1 MQIEIDWF
9 TLLVVF
15 PLFVIGLFFLV
26 YWAVRWANL
35 DTPSLPRFSAYV
47 EQDGQTTRLKLA
59 NIGMGPAFDLAIHWA
74 RDRDAQPIGQT
85 RVLMP
90 QAIFTCELPSDM
102 GGHGLPGA
110 STGGQAVVWLS
121 ITFRPDAAASGR
133 STRVP
138 LDLPDGLPEPRAEHR
153 PTES

>member
-59 NIGMGPAFDLAIHWA
+59 NIGMGPAFDLTIHWA
-74 RDRDAQPIGQT
+74 GDARPFGQT

-90 QAIFTCELPSDM
+90 QAIFTCELPRDM
-102 GGHGLPGA
+102 AGHGLPGE

-121 ITFRPDAAASGR
+121 IMFRPDAAASGR

-138 LDLPDGLPEPRAEHR
+138 LDLPDGLPEPRVEPR
-153 PTES
+153 PTEG